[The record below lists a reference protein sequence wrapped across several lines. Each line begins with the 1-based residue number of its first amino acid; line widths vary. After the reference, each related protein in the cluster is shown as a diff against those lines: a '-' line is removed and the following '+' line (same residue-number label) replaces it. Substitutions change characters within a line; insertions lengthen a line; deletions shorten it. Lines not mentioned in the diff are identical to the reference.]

1 MVKLFLSFVLLFS
14 FSFSQELIS
23 ESNTTTLEQ
32 KIQSFMDVDVY
43 EENKAFIK
51 IIFSPNSDF
60 YLNDRIDVVKVLSTL
75 KDNGLVKLFFNKPQ
89 ELNLHFKTSGTPLF
103 FVKLMSDSLRNIGY
117 YRYVTTAS
125 ELNNSEFIWSISLNT
140 EYATDPQVLQNELE
154 KVGCKIVDVERNSY
168 DEWTYSVDI
177 ASGYLNIEVL
187 EDRKKHKLKRSL
199 YAHWLDSS
207 QIQSLKIVSSSRNNW
222 YPNIAYYDSS
232 LHLLK
237 VIKKDE
243 KQDRILLEI
252 PKRAKYI
259 KVSDIYTLKNIK
271 DELTLYPSGRK

>member
-1 MVKLFLSFVLLFS
+1 MVKLFLSFLFLFS
-14 FSFSQELIS
+14 FSFAEELVLD
-23 ESNTTTLEQ
+23 SNETTLEQ
-32 KIQSFMDVDVY
+32 KIQSFIEFDVY
-43 EENKAFIK
+43 EENKEFIK
-51 IIFSPNSDF
+51 IIFSPKSDF
-60 YLNDRIDVVKVLSTL
+60 YINDRIDVVKVLSTL

-89 ELNLHFKTSGTPLF
+89 ELILHFKTSGPPLF

-140 EYATDPQVLQNELE
+140 EYATDPQILQKELE
-154 KVGCKIVDVERNSY
+154 KVGCKIVNVVRKTSA
-168 DEWTYSVDI
+168 EWTYNVDI
-177 ASGYLNIEVL
+177 ANGYLNVKVL
-187 EDRKKHKLKRSL
+187 KDKENHKLKRSL

-207 QIQSLKIVSSSRNNW
+207 QIQGLKIISSRRNNW

-237 VIKKDE
+237 VLKQDE
-243 KQDRILLEI
+243 KQESILLDI

-259 KVSDIYTLKNIK
+259 KVSDMYTLKNIK
-271 DELTLYPSGRK
+271 DELSLYPSGRK